1 MFSTG
6 YRFIQ
11 WIEWGPNFS
20 FSWCSLVNPQ
30 VLPQSI
36 FPFERIGDGA
46 RRKRE
51 FLPLVARVGRAIPK
65 PHFKGSL

>member
-1 MFSTG
+1 MLSTG

-11 WIEWGPNFS
+11 WIEWDPNFS
-20 FSWCSLVNPQ
+20 FSWRSLVNSQ

-36 FPFERIGDGA
+36 FPFQRISDGP

-51 FLPLVARVGRAIPK
+51 VLPLVARVRRAIPK
-65 PHFKGSL
+65 SHSKDSL